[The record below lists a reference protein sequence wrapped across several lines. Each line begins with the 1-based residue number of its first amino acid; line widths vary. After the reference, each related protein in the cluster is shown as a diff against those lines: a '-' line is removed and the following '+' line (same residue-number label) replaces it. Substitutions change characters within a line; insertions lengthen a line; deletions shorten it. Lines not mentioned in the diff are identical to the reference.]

1 MNNPK
6 YIILHCSDVSY
17 TAIPDQLKSINQYH
31 RDERGFPK
39 SSLNFFVGY
48 HYLITGEKEYQCR
61 LDTDEGAHC
70 NQHENGLSLNFQSI
84 GICVGFD
91 GDIEFPTSTQ
101 YALLQKR
108 VWALQDK
115 YGIPNEKVRFHRY
128 YATSKTCPGSLIT
141 SEWLAKL
148 LIRPVVTSIPP
159 KPVEMR
165 CVAEEAEIK
174 ALKEQLSWFDR
185 LVTLLMS
192 SLKFPRQ

>member
-17 TAIPDQLKSINQYH
+17 TKVFDQLKSINQYH

-39 SSLNFFVGY
+39 SSLNLFVGY
-48 HYLITGEKEYQCR
+48 HYLITGEREYQCR

-91 GDIEFPTSTQ
+91 GDIEYPTATQ

-115 YGIPNEKVRFHRY
+115 YGIPNDKVRFHRQ

-141 SEWLAKL
+141 DKWLATL
-148 LIRPVVTSIPP
+148 LKRPVVTSIPE

-165 CVAEEAEIK
+165 CVAEEAQIK
-174 ALKEQLSWFDR
+174 ALKEQLGWFDK
-185 LVTLLMS
+185 LITLLMS
-192 SLKFPRQ
+192 SLKFPR